1 MAKHETVKQLQIHA
15 IISRLS
21 RISDVMRK
29 QAPYLKL
36 YSEYT
41 NNYKHAI
48 QMFEECL
55 RKKRSFEEIVRRIEV
70 RNYRKS
76 FNFPNCFSNC
86 RNANIFRLFHT

>member
-1 MAKHETVKQLQIHA
+1 MKIHPNPS
-15 IISRLS
+15 ISRLS

-41 NNYKHAI
+41 NNYKHAT

-70 RNYRKS
+70 RKTTEIIQ
-76 FNFPNCFSNC
+76 FS
-86 RNANIFRLFHT
+86 